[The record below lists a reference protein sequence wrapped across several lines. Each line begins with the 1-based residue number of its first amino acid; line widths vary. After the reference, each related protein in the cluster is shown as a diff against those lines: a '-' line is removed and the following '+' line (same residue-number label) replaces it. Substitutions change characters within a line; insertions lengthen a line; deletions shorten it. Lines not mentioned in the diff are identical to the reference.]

1 MYLKPI
7 KKQYYIIYIF
17 NSHGWAIVS
26 SDNSGRGIV
35 WVVKRM
41 GGELSGLIKEREGNC
56 PP

>member
-1 MYLKPI
+1 MTSL
-7 KKQYYIIYIF
+7 IYIF
-17 NSHGWAIVS
+17 NSHGREIVR

-35 WVVKRM
+35 RVVKRT